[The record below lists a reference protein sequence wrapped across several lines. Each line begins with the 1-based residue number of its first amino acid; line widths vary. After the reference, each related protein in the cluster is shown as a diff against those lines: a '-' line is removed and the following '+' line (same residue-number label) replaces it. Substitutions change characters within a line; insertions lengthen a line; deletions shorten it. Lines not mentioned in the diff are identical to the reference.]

1 MKITVNNLK
10 KLVKKLV
17 RPDENSGKEK
27 DTFEAALKRARDEA
41 KYNLTEELR
50 EKYADFLDSPIKEK
64 CILYEAFGGRG
75 MTCSPH
81 AIFKYLLTQTEFQ
94 EYLHVWVIDD
104 FSDNEPWMGL
114 YRDDPNVKFIKFQ
127 SVEYREYLATAKY
140 LINNVSFPG
149 YFTKRKEQI
158 FVDTWHGIPL
168 KTIGFDIPAG
178 KVSAGNTVR
187 NFLAADYLI
196 APNHFMTEIYENA
209 FKMKN
214 LYPGKILEIGQP
226 RNDSYFHTDR
236 EAIFK

>member
-1 MKITVNNLK
+1 MPFQVFAD
-10 KLVKKLV
+10 
-17 RPDENSGKEK
+17 PDRISGV
-27 DTFEAALKRARDEA
+27 
-41 KYNLTEELR
+41 
-50 EKYADFLDSPIKEK
+50 SP
-64 CILYEAFGGRG
+64 CL
-75 MTCSPH
+75 
-81 AIFKYLLTQTEFQ
+81 
-94 EYLHVWVIDD
+94 VIDD

-187 NFLAADYLI
+187 NFLQQTI
-196 APNHFMTEIYENA
+196 
-209 FKMKN
+209 
-214 LYPGKILEIGQP
+214 
-226 RNDSYFHTDR
+226 
-236 EAIFK
+236 

>member
-81 AIFKYLLTQTEFQ
+81 AIFKFA
-94 EYLHVWVIDD
+94 
-104 FSDNEPWMGL
+104 
-114 YRDDPNVKFIKFQ
+114 DPDRI
-127 SVEYREYLATAKY
+127 SG
-140 LINNVSFPG
+140 VSPCLG
-149 YFTKRKEQI
+149 
-158 FVDTWHGIPL
+158 H
-168 KTIGFDIPAG
+168 
-178 KVSAGNTVR
+178 
-187 NFLAADYLI
+187 
-196 APNHFMTEIYENA
+196 
-209 FKMKN
+209 
-214 LYPGKILEIGQP
+214 
-226 RNDSYFHTDR
+226 
-236 EAIFK
+236 

>member
-81 AIFKYLLTQTEFQ
+81 ALFKYLLNQTEFQ
-94 EYLHVWVIDD
+94 EYLHVWV
-104 FSDNEPWMGL
+104 SPYLEAKAEPEKLG
-114 YRDDPNVKFIKFQ
+114 R
-127 SVEYREYLATAKY
+127 
-140 LINNVSFPG
+140 G
-149 YFTKRKEQI
+149 
-158 FVDTWHGIPL
+158 
-168 KTIGFDIPAG
+168 KT
-178 KVSAGNTVR
+178 
-187 NFLAADYLI
+187 
-196 APNHFMTEIYENA
+196 
-209 FKMKN
+209 
-214 LYPGKILEIGQP
+214 GKILVTL
-226 RNDSYFHTDR
+226 DSEKLPKLGITR
-236 EAIFK
+236 ASV

>member
-81 AIFKYLLTQTEFQ
+81 AIFNFRSISMSGSLTIFRIMN
-94 EYLHVWVIDD
+94 HGWD
-104 FSDNEPWMGL
+104 FTGM
-114 YRDDPNVKFIKFQ
+114 IQ
-127 SVEYREYLATAKY
+127 
-140 LINNVSFPG
+140 
-149 YFTKRKEQI
+149 
-158 FVDTWHGIPL
+158 
-168 KTIGFDIPAG
+168 
-178 KVSAGNTVR
+178 
-187 NFLAADYLI
+187 
-196 APNHFMTEIYENA
+196 M
-209 FKMKN
+209 
-214 LYPGKILEIGQP
+214 
-226 RNDSYFHTDR
+226 
-236 EAIFK
+236 